1 MATGTNSIPERLIN
15 YRVYN
20 ESNALMG
27 MATVD
32 LPEIQAMSDTVSGA
46 GIAGEVDSP
55 VLGHFQAMSSTFN
68 WRTIE
73 RPALELAKQQAHQ
86 LEIRGSQQHYDNTTG
101 KITTTPIR
109 VVMRAIPKNFSLGSF
124 EPGST
129 TDSSTEFEVVYL
141 KIVVDDKE
149 VVEIDKYNFIAKF
162 GDTDMLESVRE
173 DLGMS

>member
-32 LPEIQAMSDTVSGA
+32 LPELQAMSDTVSGA

-55 VLGHFQAMSSTFN
+55 YQAMSSTFN

-162 GDTDMLESVRE
+162 GDTDMLESVRK
-173 DLGMS
+173 DLGMA

>member
-1 MATGTNSIPERLIN
+1 MTNGTNSVPERLVN
-15 YRVYN
+15 FRVYN
-20 ESNALMG
+20 EANTLMG
-27 MATVD
+27 VATVD

-68 WRTIE
+68 WRTVE
-73 RPALELAKQQAHQ
+73 KAALELAKQQAHH
-86 LEIRGSQQHYDNTTG
+86 LEIRGSQQHYDTATG
-101 KITTTPIR
+101 KFTTVPIR
-109 VVMRAIPKNFSLGSF
+109 AVMRAIPKNFSLGSF
-124 EPGST
+124 EPGSA

-141 KIVVDDKE
+141 KVFVDDKE

-162 GDTDMLESVRE
+162 GDTDMLESVRK

>member
-1 MATGTNSIPERLIN
+1 MATGTNNVPERLIN
-15 YRVYN
+15 FRVYN

-27 MATVD
+27 IATVD
-32 LPEIQAMSDTVSGA
+32 LPELQAMSDTVSGA

-55 VLGHFQAMSSTFN
+55 VLGHYQAMSSTFN

-73 RPALELAKQQAHQ
+73 QPGLELAKQKAHH
-86 LEIRGSQQHYDNTTG
+86 LEIRGSQQHYDTASGAFVTV
-101 KITTTPIR
+101 PVR

-141 KIVVDDKE
+141 KIFVNDKE
-149 VVEIDKYNFIAKF
+149 VVEIDKYNFKTKI
-162 GDTDMLESVRE
+162 GDTDILESVRK
-173 DLGMS
+173 DLGM

>member
-1 MATGTNSIPERLIN
+1 MEGSNKVPERLIN

-20 ESNALMG
+20 ENNALMG
-27 MATVD
+27 IATVD

-55 VLGHFQAMSSTFN
+55 VLGHFQAMSTTFN

-73 RPALELAKQQAHQ
+73 SPALALAKQQAHHI
-86 LEIRGSQQHYDNTTG
+86 EIRGSQQRFGTAEG
-101 KITTTPIR
+101 KLSSFPVR

-129 TDSSTEFEVVYL
+129 TDSSTEFEVIYL
-141 KIVVDDKE
+141 KIFVDDKE

-162 GDTDMLESVRE
+162 GDSDMLESVRK
-173 DLGMS
+173 DLGLA

>member
-1 MATGTNSIPERLIN
+1 MARGTNSVPERLIN

-20 ESNALMG
+20 ESNALLG

-55 VLGHFQAMSSTFN
+55 VLGHFQAMSATFN

-73 RPALELAKQQAHQ
+73 KAALELAKQEAHH
-86 LEIRGSQQHYDNTTG
+86 LEIRGSQQHYDNTSG
-101 KITTTPIR
+101 KYSTVPVR

-124 EPGST
+124 EPGSA

-141 KIVVDDKE
+141 KIFVDEKE
-149 VVEIDKYNFIAKF
+149 VVEIDKYNFITKF
-162 GDTDMLESVRE
+162 GDTDMLESVRK

>member
-20 ESNALMG
+20 DANALMG

-32 LPEIQAMSDTVSGA
+32 LPELQAMSDTVSGA

-55 VLGHFQAMSSTFN
+55 VLGHYQAMSSTFN

-101 KITTTPIR
+101 KSRPL
-109 VVMRAIPKNFSLGSF
+109 PF
-124 EPGST
+124 ELS
-129 TDSSTEFEVVYL
+129 
-141 KIVVDDKE
+141 
-149 VVEIDKYNFIAKF
+149 
-162 GDTDMLESVRE
+162 
-173 DLGMS
+173 

>member
-1 MATGTNSIPERLIN
+1 MEGSNRVPERLIN

-20 ESNALMG
+20 DNNVLLG
-27 MATVD
+27 IATVD

-55 VLGHFQAMSSTFN
+55 VLGHFQAMSATFN

-73 RPALELAKQQAHQ
+73 KAALELAKQQAHH
-86 LEIRGSQQHYDNTTG
+86 LEIRGSQQRYDTASG
-101 KITTTPIR
+101 KLLSFPAR

-141 KIVVDDKE
+141 KIYVEDKE
-149 VVEIDKYNFIAKF
+149 VVEIDKYNFISKF
-162 GDTDMLESVRE
+162 GDTDALETVRQ
-173 DLGMS
+173 DLGMA